1 MEEININLDSVP
13 HNNVNVDLNSMGS
26 STGEINVMSDSSSI
40 GLDLLVNKKKVGGG
54 PSSPSALGSSMPSSP
69 PVLSETTSFS
79 GGLGGSGGGLDAISL
94 DLDSG
99 SKEINL
105 DLGSSSV
112 DLNSGSGSGSGGG
125 AEVIDLDALLGS
137 NDGGS
142 TSGGGINLDT
152 NTGGNTSSGTDNM
165 FSINDNTT
173 TFGNTAQA
181 SAPSP
186 PPMAQPLPNV
196 KTFEEIQA
204 EKQELLRLL
213 DRLEAKGV
221 KLSKRFTLDSSLDE
235 MQAEYKRI
243 TERRAVE
250 QSVKFQRKMLI
261 AFVTAIE
268 FLNNKFDPA
277 DLKLDGWSESVHEN
291 VHDYDDVFEEL
302 HEKYKEKASMA
313 PELKLMLMLGG
324 SGFMF
329 HLTNTMF
336 KTSLPGMGEVFKQ
349 NPDLMN
355 QFAKATVNTMGQSE
369 PGFANFMGDVM
380 GARQESSA
388 RAPPAATQA
397 NNSRREM
404 KGPPNLDDILN
415 DISGARQTTN
425 PIDIELQSNF
435 SESDTDIS
443 RNINV
448 NKRGRGMDLNL

>member
-13 HNNVNVDLNSMGS
+13 HNNVSVDLNSVGN
-26 STGEINVMSDSSSI
+26 STGNINVMSDSSSI
-40 GLDLLVNKKKVGGG
+40 GLDLLVNKKKVGGASSPNV
-54 PSSPSALGSSMPSSP
+54 PSSPSAPPSNIQR
-69 PVLSETTSFS
+69 LSDPSRPS
-79 GGLGGSGGGLDAISL
+79 GLDTISL

-99 SKEINL
+99 SKEINF
-105 DLGSSSV
+105 DLGSSSGL
-112 DLNSGSGSGSGGG
+112 DIGGNLGGG
-125 AEVIDLDALLGS
+125 SSSAEVIDLDALLGS
-137 NDGGS
+137 ND
-142 TSGGGINLDT
+142 TSSNTINIDT
-152 NTGGNTSSGTDNM
+152 NTSSTSQNDNIFSLGDNSTSSMGQNSNFNSNSSDSFT
-165 FSINDNTT
+165 S
-173 TFGNTAQA
+173 
-181 SAPSP
+181 S
-186 PPMAQPLPNV
+186 QPLPNV
-196 KTFEEIQA
+196 KTFEEIQK
-204 EKQELLRLL
+204 EKAELLRLL

-221 KLSKRFTLDSSLDE
+221 RLSKKFSMESNFEE
-235 MQAEYKRI
+235 MQAEYTRI

-250 QSVKFQRKMLI
+250 QSVKFQRKMLV

-291 VHDYDDVFEEL
+291 VNDYDDVFEEL

-380 GARQESSA
+380 GSRKEQ
-388 RAPPAATQA
+388 
-397 NNSRREM
+397 NSRPPPPPQNQNPNSRKEM

-415 DISGARQTTN
+415 DISGARKTTN

-448 NKRGRGMDLNL
+448 SKRGRGMDLNL